1 MSLNGTLKALSDPI
15 RRNILTMLKGKKMI
29 AGIRVG
35 HDADAVIDH
44 NVVVYTFASLQ
55 TPRVANYVSEVGA
68 LGNAF
73 FPDTG
78 SRLGCLRI
86 AYDIIKLCHFDES
99 PQPPTL
105 GSDVFSPGALAVVT
119 SSSSAIADSTRVFA
133 PDTRVSSRLTC

>member
-1 MSLNGTLKALSDPI
+1 
-15 RRNILTMLKGKKMI
+15 MI
-29 AGIRVG
+29 VGVRIG

-44 NVVVYTFASLQ
+44 NVVVYTFDSLQ
-55 TPRVANYVSEVGA
+55 TPRVANYVSKVWA

-78 SRLGCLRI
+78 SCLGCLRI

-99 PQPPTL
+99 PQPQTQEPD
-105 GSDVFSPGALAVVT
+105 SFSPGVVVVVT

-133 PDTRVSSRLTC
+133 PDTRVSSRLTCWLKLMSKSVKCVISPPLVAPMV